1 MTEKINNTCECDCLN
16 QQPKNPSRRDFIKK
30 ASTLT
35 IIGSTA
41 FILEACGGGG
51 SPTSSGG
58 DTDGGGDT
66 GGGDTGGGNNGG
78 GNNGGGN
85 NGGGDT
91 GGGNNGGGNN
101 GGGTGDTGY
110 NYDSS
115 TGIITINITMIHQTL
130 QTVGNGI
137 QLSGSNTFDNNG
149 IIVLRT
155 SNSGVRALSR
165 NCTHAGS
172 TVNFDSINNNLPCS
186 LQGGSHGSV
195 FDINGNVVRGPANRS
210 LTRYTASINAEGT
223 IITISQS

>member
-1 MTEKINNTCECDCLN
+1 MTEKLNNTCECDCLN

-66 GGGDTGGGNNGG
+66 GGGDTGGGDTGG
-78 GNNGGGN
+78 GNN
-85 NGGGDT
+85 

-172 TVNFDSINNNLPCS
+172 TVNFDSVNNNLPCS

>member
-1 MTEKINNTCECDCLN
+1 MTEKINNTCKCDCLN

-66 GGGDTGGGNNGG
+66 
-78 GNNGGGN
+78 
-85 NGGGDT
+85 GGGDT

>member
-66 GGGDTGGGNNGG
+66 GGGDTGGGNN
-78 GNNGGGN
+78 
-85 NGGGDT
+85 

>member
-1 MTEKINNTCECDCLN
+1 MTEKLNNTCECDCLN

-66 GGGDTGGGNNGG
+66 GGGDTGGGNN
-78 GNNGGGN
+78 
-85 NGGGDT
+85 

-172 TVNFDSINNNLPCS
+172 TVNFDSVNNNLPCS

>member
-66 GGGDTGGGNNGG
+66 GGGDTGGGDT
-78 GNNGGGN
+78 
-85 NGGGDT
+85 GGGDT
-91 GGGNNGGGNN
+91 GGGNN

>member
-66 GGGDTGGGNNGG
+66 GGGDTGGGDT
-78 GNNGGGN
+78 
-85 NGGGDT
+85 GGGDT
-91 GGGNNGGGNN
+91 GGGNN

-130 QTVGNGI
+130 ETVGNGI

-195 FDINGNVVRGPANRS
+195 FDINGNVVTGPANRS

>member
-58 DTDGGGDT
+58 DSDGGGDTGGGDT
-66 GGGDTGGGNNGG
+66 GGGDTGGGNN
-78 GNNGGGN
+78 
-85 NGGGDT
+85 

>member
-58 DTDGGGDT
+58 DADGGGDT
-66 GGGDTGGGNNGG
+66 GGGDTGGG
-78 GNNGGGN
+78 
-85 NGGGDT
+85 DT
-91 GGGNNGGGNN
+91 GGGNN

-195 FDINGNVVRGPANRS
+195 FDINGNVVTGPANRS

>member
-58 DTDGGGDT
+58 DTGGGDT
-66 GGGDTGGGNNGG
+66 GGGDT
-78 GNNGGGN
+78 
-85 NGGGDT
+85 
-91 GGGNNGGGNN
+91 GGGNN

-172 TVNFDSINNNLPCS
+172 TVNFDSVNNNLPCS

>member
-58 DTDGGGDT
+58 DTGGGDT
-66 GGGDTGGGNNGG
+66 
-78 GNNGGGN
+78 
-85 NGGGDT
+85 GGGDT

-172 TVNFDSINNNLPCS
+172 TVNFDSVNNNLPCS

>member
-58 DTDGGGDT
+58 DADGGGDT
-66 GGGDTGGGNNGG
+66 GGGDTGGG
-78 GNNGGGN
+78 
-85 NGGGDT
+85 DT
-91 GGGNNGGGNN
+91 GGGNN